1 MKKNIFYVLLCM
13 ILTIAC
19 GKKIEIITLEPDSQ
33 AYILGKELSSKLT
46 ILDPDSNQILATS
59 KFFKISAGE
68 VLQLIQSSM
77 GDRTAELKNIG
88 ILQIS
93 QYVNQITSR
102 LAEEKLLLNAAHRA
116 NIKTSPAMID
126 SILNMQYQ
134 MSGGEEKFLEL
145 LNGYNIDLEFVKN
158 DIKKNV
164 ILKDYLDWYIEE
176 KNQVTDDKIQ
186 EAYQAFLNDTLVS
199 VRHILLMTQEK
210 SESEKQKI
218 RKRMEKI
225 LKQAQRGED
234 FAKLAKQYTE
244 DPGSKENGG
253 LYENF
258 PRGQMVKSFE
268 DASFSVPVGEIS
280 DIVETNYGYHII
292 KVIGRQKN
300 DAPLEEVR
308 DKLVNK
314 MQNSNRDGLITDHI
328 KELKEKSNFKLTAL

>member
-1 MKKNIFYVLLCM
+1 
-13 ILTIAC
+13 
-19 GKKIEIITLEPDSQ
+19 
-33 AYILGKELSSKLT
+33 
-46 ILDPDSNQILATS
+46 
-59 KFFKISAGE
+59 
-68 VLQLIQSSM
+68 M

-145 LNGYNIDLEFVKN
+145 LDGYNIDLEFVKN

-186 EAYQAFLNDTLVS
+186 EAYQTFLNDTLVS